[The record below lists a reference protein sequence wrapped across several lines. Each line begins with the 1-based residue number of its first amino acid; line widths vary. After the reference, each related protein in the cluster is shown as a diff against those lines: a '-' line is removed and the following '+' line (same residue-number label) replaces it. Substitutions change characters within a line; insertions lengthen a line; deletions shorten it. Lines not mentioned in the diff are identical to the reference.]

1 LIILYI
7 FNKLVIEEMLHST
20 IKAIYEKLT
29 INIILSHEKL
39 KYFPLIRTIM
49 RISTPTTSSKIDH
62 LLLVLK
68 ALDRA
73 LGRREKERK

>member
-1 LIILYI
+1 
-7 FNKLVIEEMLHST
+7 MLHST